1 MSSQVY
7 DSSAVDDYLNELSAR
22 EAEVTRSRRIE
33 NFRRE
38 VPYQVLK
45 IGGVILALAILF
57 YFLGLAIG
65 NARSYEVVII
75 NETNETRSGY
85 AAASEIIESS
95 SESSVPEDKLIDID
109 GIIKEQRDN
118 NPPVSSQSNQGGGNG
133 SPPVSSKSIQQDDN
147 TVPPALAVSYTH
159 LRAHET

>member
-75 NETNETRSGY
+75 NENY
-85 AAASEIIESS
+85 AQIS
-95 SESSVPEDKLIDID
+95 DI
-109 GIIKEQRDN
+109 
-118 NPPVSSQSNQGGGNG
+118 
-133 SPPVSSKSIQQDDN
+133 
-147 TVPPALAVSYTH
+147 
-159 LRAHET
+159 